1 MTRRPAMPVPEA
13 IAAEMTRI
21 VRTASELADLA
32 IEVSESYEDL
42 YDAAYRKTGGAG
54 FETPIG
60 RGNFADTDPTGSV
73 AASGMHKRM
82 RYKVGMAAKPLRK
95 IQPKLLQSL
104 REMKEAW
111 DETTPDGQERL
122 RLIRE
127 LEEEIEA
134 TG

>member
-21 VRTASELADLA
+21 VKTAGELADLA

-42 YDAAYRKTGGAG
+42 YDAAFSKTKEGEGTSINRPGAPLG
-54 FETPIG
+54 
-60 RGNFADTDPTGSV
+60 DPTGDV
-73 AASGMHKRM
+73 AISGMHKRM

-95 IQPKLLQSL
+95 IEPKLLQSL

-122 RLIRE
+122 RLIRA
-127 LEEEIEA
+127 LEDEIEA